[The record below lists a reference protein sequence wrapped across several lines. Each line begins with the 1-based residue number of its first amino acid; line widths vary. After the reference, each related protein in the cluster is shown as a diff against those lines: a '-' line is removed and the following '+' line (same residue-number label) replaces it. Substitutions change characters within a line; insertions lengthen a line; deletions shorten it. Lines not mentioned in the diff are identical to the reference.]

1 MSPEAHLKAASIAW
15 SQLWKWAFSSTTVNA
30 DLSLVQTKMLRMRHE
45 QFFASLAEASL
56 PPYFCDAGGDSTSDL
71 LTNSQVSSHCSFF
84 FLFLIRGATFP
95 YGKKHDYIYLF
106 NFHLL
111 YFFFPMRT
119 SSHHL
124 CPTDQGEKENYLG
137 TKSAKKA
144 PPTTPKKANM
154 QGKV

>member
-1 MSPEAHLKAASIAW
+1 
-15 SQLWKWAFSSTTVNA
+15 V
-30 DLSLVQTKMLRMRHE
+30 

-56 PPYFCDAGGDSTSDL
+56 SPYFGDAGGDSTSDL

-84 FLFLIRGATFP
+84 FFFFFFFLIRGATFP
-95 YGKKHDYIYLF
+95 YGKKHDFIYLF
-106 NFHLL
+106 NFNLL
-111 YFFFPMRT
+111 YFFFPMRK

-124 CPTDQGEKENYLG
+124 CPTDHGEKDNNLG